1 MGIGDALG
9 IVDRALKASYELATA
24 EQKELLADAR
34 NSLADLKTDL
44 ADLKEENRELRA
56 KIANKEQ
63 MIPDPGHQW
72 LKMQNDPDSS
82 RRYCQV
88 CYYVRDRV
96 MPLNA
101 PEEPGEWHSGYR
113 FCPACKDYRGK

>member
-1 MGIGDALG
+1 MGIGEALG
-9 IVDRALKASYELATA
+9 VVDRALKASYELASA

-56 KIANKEQ
+56 RISNKEQ
-63 MIPDPGHQW
+63 IGPDPGHVW
-72 LKMQNDPDSS
+72 LIRQNDPDSS

-88 CYYVRDRV
+88 CYYDRDKII
-96 MPLNA
+96 PLDTPNTDKDYYF
-101 PEEPGEWHSGYR
+101 GYR
-113 FCPACKDYRGK
+113 YCPVCRDYRR